1 MMINRSILV
10 APARMGG
17 KGTWNYEL
25 RESTRSREWYSPAP
39 SPMTTAAEVLE
50 SWRRTPST
58 VDSLLAYATRELQD
72 HQLNQIPEMI
82 LIS

>member
-1 MMINRSILV
+1 
-10 APARMGG
+10 
-17 KGTWNYEL
+17 
-25 RESTRSREWYSPAP
+25 
-39 SPMTTAAEVLE
+39 MTTAAEVLE